1 MSKSFAIVV
10 DTSCDISQ
18 EYLEANDIKVM
29 PITFMLD
36 DVEHSMGYW
45 QEIDADDFYEALGN
59 GAIAKT
65 AQINPDAFVASYTE
79 YASKDEDVLYL
90 VLSSG
95 LSATYQSSQIA
106 LTEIKETYPNC
117 NIYPIDG
124 IGATVLNAAILE
136 MIVDKRT
143 EGLSAAETAEYIEK
157 IKHHVLGFVTVD
169 DLMYLHRGGRLSK
182 LSALGGSIIGIKP
195 IICIEPDGTLALKSK
210 VRGRE
215 AALRQIATQL
225 KQTLAPNS
233 TVDTIYISHS
243 NCEEDALK
251 LADIIK
257 ADVNVNRVVIQML
270 GPVIGAHV
278 GPGAVVLVFTSDL
291 TREQYNNTFFVK

>member
-1 MSKSFAIVV
+1 MKNSFSIVV
-10 DTSCDISQ
+10 DTSCDVSQ
-18 EYLEANDIKVM
+18 EYLKANDIKVM
-29 PITFMLD
+29 PITFMLG
-36 DVEHSMGYW
+36 DVEHEMGYW
-45 QEIDADDFYEALGN
+45 QNITAEDFYNALGD

-65 AQINPDAFVASYTE
+65 AQINPDAFVASFSE

-95 LSATYQSSQIA
+95 LSATFQSSQIA
-106 LTEIKETYPNC
+106 LAEIKETYPNC
-117 NIYPIDG
+117 NIYPVDG
-124 IGATVLNAAILE
+124 IGATILNTALLE
-136 MIVDKRT
+136 MIVDKRA
-143 EGLSAAETAEYIEK
+143 EGLSAAETAEYIDK

-182 LSALGGSIIGIKP
+182 LSAIGGSIIGIKP

-215 AALRQIATQL
+215 AALRHLATLL
-225 KQTLAPNS
+225 KQSLAPNA

-243 NCEEDALK
+243 NCEDDALK
-251 LADIIK
+251 LADIVK

-278 GPGAVVLVFTSDL
+278 GPGAVVLVFESDL